1 MPAGPH
7 ERVQHGEGIL
17 SPRLWDYV
25 EGGASGEEGLRLNRS
40 AFASWAF
47 DPDMLTGL
55 DRPRLGAELFGL
67 DLRMPVFLSPF
78 GYDRALHPAG
88 YAAAARAVA
97 EAGITSVVSESSSDS
112 LAGLAPH
119 FDGRQGLV
127 QVALVAG
134 EEHVLGFEERAAA
147 AGYRGLCLTDAP
159 TRAWRERMRES
170 GLDLHRYYGMGNYG
184 EGGAS
189 LDALRELMDFSRPRW
204 DWNRLESLSRRLTLP
219 WWLKGVTS
227 VEQARRA
234 VDAGAAG
241 IYMSSYGGRNLDGT
255 VAPLSRLADIVD
267 AVDGQV
273 PVIIDSGVR
282 HGTDV
287 AKALALGATAVGVGR
302 LAAYG
307 LAAGTHEEPSSG
319 VSNILRNLYDE
330 LESVM
335 GSLGCETVD
344 RLQRKHLVPAWPGT
358 PPQNGTRL

>member
-1 MPAGPH
+1 MSRRFPTVRSVVA
-7 ERVQHGEGIL
+7 EARLNL
-17 SPRLWDYV
+17 SPRLWDYL
-25 EGGASGEEGLRLNRS
+25 EGGASGEDGLRINRA
-40 AFASWAF
+40 AFASWHF

-55 DRPRLGAELFGL
+55 SRPRLGTTLLGM
-67 DLRMPVFLSPF
+67 DLRMPVFVSPF

-88 YAAAARAVA
+88 YAAVARAVA

-112 LAGLAPH
+112 LTDLAPH
-119 FDGRQGLV
+119 FDGHQGLV

-147 AGYRGLCLTDAP
+147 AGYRGLCLTDSP

-204 DWNRLESLSRRLTLP
+204 DWDRLERLAGRLTLP
-219 WWLKGVTS
+219 WALKGVVS

-234 VDAGAAG
+234 VDAGASA

-255 VAPLSRLADIVD
+255 VSPLSRLAAVAD
-267 AVDGQV
+267 AVGSEV
-273 PVIIDSGVR
+273 PIMIDSGVR

-302 LAAYG
+302 LAAFG
-307 LAAGTHEEPSSG
+307 LAAGTHEDPSSG
-319 VSNILRNLYDE
+319 VRDVLQHLYDE

-335 GSLGCETVD
+335 GSLGCETVG
-344 RLQRKHLVPAWPGT
+344 RLQRRHVVPA
-358 PPQNGTRL
+358 